1 MGGKRAREG
10 IKFLQLAVSRYSGI
24 KFLRMCVFV
33 VVTVNNGPT
42 SPSLYNPFPGVL
54 WILLRFQSFLKKSH
68 SLAILITG
76 VRNLVLFHT
85 DRDREKQSRREESR
99 KLWFWEGNCTNLL
112 GSQERVVTHN
122 RSYRIK
128 SLQRSVIKVHA
139 KSLISKQTILWL
151 RKECRLDGKHPP
163 PPSFFFFSSILLPPL
178 SSFSKRVV
186 NTMYAQPSL
195 QNMDIL
201 SEKYMLCFQSISYQ
215 KMNKGTGFSTFF
227 QRYMINLIFHL
238 FFVIKVVKRLWL
250 NRIRPESVLDT
261 VTLLIW

>member
-99 KLWFWEGNCTNLL
+99 KLRFWEGNCTNLL

-163 PPSFFFFSSILLPPL
+163 PHL
-178 SSFSKRVV
+178 SSFFSPFC
-186 NTMYAQPSL
+186 YHLSHLSL
-195 QNMDIL
+195 KGWSTQCMHNPVCKTWTFWVRSICSVSSL
-201 SEKYMLCFQSISYQ
+201 FLTKKWTKEPVFQHFF
-215 KMNKGTGFSTFF
+215 KG
-227 QRYMINLIFHL
+227 IWLI
-238 FFVIKVVKRLWL
+238 
-250 NRIRPESVLDT
+250 
-261 VTLLIW
+261 